1 MAEIASWVELVADA
15 LFQLLDLRESAVDTS
30 IPKDGV
36 STLDRKDSPDITRA
50 NGYPGEILFESAQEF
65 LSHPTRSQEPFAT
78 GAVGDGDGR
87 FCGFFHVP
95 E

>member
-15 LFQLLDLRESAVDTS
+15 LFQLLDLRESAVDTA

-36 STLDRKDSPDITRA
+36 ATLDRKDSADFTWA

-65 LSHPTRSQEPFAT
+65 LSHPARAQEPFAT